1 MFNSF
6 FEKQCLLI
14 DNGSTLLSLFPLITV
29 KSLWDVE
36 FMKDD
41 IKNISKLDSNKAHGG
56 LRVSI
61 IMLSILA

>member
-14 DNGSTLLSLFPLITV
+14 DNGSTLPSLFPLITA
-29 KSLWDVE
+29 KSLLDVD
-36 FMKDD
+36 FMTDN
-41 IKNISKLDSNKAHGG
+41 IKNISKVDSNKAHGG
-56 LRVSI
+56 VRVII